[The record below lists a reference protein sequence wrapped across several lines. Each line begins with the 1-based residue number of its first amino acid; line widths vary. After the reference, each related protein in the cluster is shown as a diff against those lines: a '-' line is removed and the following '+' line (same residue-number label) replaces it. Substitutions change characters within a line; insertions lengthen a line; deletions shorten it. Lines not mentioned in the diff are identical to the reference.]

1 MSYIMGLL
9 PYIWVVEYRILSH
22 TGKPEYF
29 GKTENFEIFLL
40 DFPRELMGSESFF
53 KFSAILEWIIKIKFL
68 KILLLPYFQLPISNS
83 LGQRFSKLP
92 AHLNPRKVVK
102 AIRKNVL
109 YSCKHKFLLPKAFQS
124 DLLFMGR
131 HTLLT
136 PPLEYHLLFEWPLF
150 QKKWNMRLTM
160 RNYTTLHYN
169 DRIQSFVE
177 FAIRPTLYDMS

>member
-1 MSYIMGLL
+1 M
-9 PYIWVVEYRILSH
+9 
-22 TGKPEYF
+22 
-29 GKTENFEIFLL
+29 
-40 DFPRELMGSESFF
+40 
-53 KFSAILEWIIKIKFL
+53 
-68 KILLLPYFQLPISNS
+68 PYFQLPISNS

-150 QKKWNMRLTM
+150 QNNETCDLLCKTILLCVTTIAYNRLQNSPYD
-160 RNYTTLHYN
+160 RLYTTCRRFKLH
-169 DRIQSFVE
+169 D
-177 FAIRPTLYDMS
+177 IRYETALCECRVAGVYYIIYCIF